1 MATLSTECQICYEKF
16 TAQVRKPI
24 ECHACFQVACSSCV
38 IYYLLNTTGN
48 PSCMFKNCNKSWSDN
63 YIFETLGKSVY
74 SKFRDFKLEQ
84 LFQKEKSLIPKT
96 QIKIQNR
103 REAEILS
110 EQIKKLENRMFSF
123 QQMLRL
129 SDNLKHYHRYCG
141 KNPIINLQNEAIL
154 RQEYNDLCNNIRN
167 MSKKRSELLN
177 GSVTKDKLKFI
188 KNCGKANCSGLL
200 SSKWI
205 CGTCKTKFC
214 KQCGEAKGIAT
225 DLEIISDDIPSGR
238 TNPVGGQ
245 SPESDID
252 VESKVESN
260 ENKTETT
267 FETESKTESHTCDPN
282 LVETMKAIQKETKAC
297 PKCGINIYKIEGCSQ
312 MWCTNCHTAFDWTTR
327 RIETGRI
334 HNPHYYDWQRKVNNG
349 TAPRVVGDIPP
360 CQQIPPF
367 FNNHLKFRFLQTEII
382 LCLEDFYRF
391 VNEVDEL
398 YNPANFHDIDENT
411 FEFYRERLI
420 ENFYPSEKQYKTNL
434 KKEFNKVEKKLETQQ
449 IFLTFKTIIVETLNN
464 LNQAKTEKEMSEL
477 IDIIYN
483 VVDFTNENL
492 FKLSQKY
499 STSVYEKIE
508 YSRQNRA
515 ERWFINSINKNKK

>member
-16 TAQVRKPI
+16 TAQARKPI
-24 ECHACFQVACSSCV
+24 ECHACFQVACSSCIV
-38 IYYLLNTTGN
+38 YYLLNTTGN

-84 LFQKEKSLIPKT
+84 LFQKEKSLMPKS

-103 REAEILS
+103 REAERLL
-110 EQIKKLENRMFSF
+110 EEMKKLENRMFSF
-123 QQMLRL
+123 QQMLRF
-129 SDNLKHYHRYCG
+129 SDSLKNYHRYCG
-141 KNPIINLQNEAIL
+141 NHPIINLENEAIL
-154 RQEYNDLCNNIRN
+154 RKEYNELCLNIRN
-167 MSKKRSELLN
+167 MGKKRTELLN
-177 GSVTKDKLKFI
+177 GTENKDKLKFI

-200 SSKWI
+200 SIKWI

-214 KQCGEAKGIAT
+214 KHCGEAKGIAT
-225 DLEIISDDIPSGR
+225 DLEIISDDI
-238 TNPVGGQ
+238 
-245 SPESDID
+245 
-252 VESKVESN
+252 
-260 ENKTETT
+260 EN
-267 FETESKTESHTCDPN
+267 ESKTEGDESKAESHTCDSN

-349 TAPRVVGDIPP
+349 DAPRVPGDIPP

-367 FNNHLKFRFLQTEII
+367 FNNNLKFRFLQTEMI

-391 VNEVDEL
+391 VNEVDEV

-411 FEFYRERLI
+411 FELYRERLI
-420 ENFYPSEKQYKTNL
+420 ENFYSSEKHYKTNL
-434 KKEFNKVEKKLETQQ
+434 KKEFNRFEKKLETQQ

-464 LNQAKTEKEMSEL
+464 LNQSKTEKEMYDL

-508 YSRQNRA
+508 YSRQERA

>member
-1 MATLSTECQICYEKF
+1 MATISTECQICYEKF
-16 TAQVRKPI
+16 TAQARKQI

-38 IYYLLNTTGN
+38 VYYLLNTTGN
-48 PSCMFKNCNKSWSDN
+48 PTCMFKNCNKSWSDN

-84 LFQKEKSLIPKT
+84 LFQKEKSLMPKT
-96 QIKIQNR
+96 QIKIQNM
-103 REAEILS
+103 REAELLS
-110 EQIKKLENRMFSF
+110 GEIKKLENRMFSF

-154 RQEYNDLCNNIRN
+154 REEYNDLCINIRN

-177 GSVTKDKLKFI
+177 GSVNKDKLKFI

-200 SSKWI
+200 STKWI

-214 KQCGEAKGIAT
+214 KHCGEAKGIAT
-225 DLEIISDDIPSGR
+225 DFEIISDDVEEEAKS
-238 TNPVGGQ
+238 
-245 SPESDID
+245 EED
-252 VESKVESN
+252 VDTEVEESKPET
-260 ENKTETT
+260 KTD
-267 FETESKTESHTCDPN
+267 SHTCDPN

-334 HNPHYYDWQRKVNNG
+334 HNPHYYDWQRKLNNG
-349 TAPRVVGDIPP
+349 TAPRVAGDIPP
-360 CQQIPPF
+360 CQQLPPF
-367 FNNHLKFRFLQTEII
+367 FNNNLKFRFLQTEMI

-391 VNEVDEL
+391 VNEIDEV

-411 FEFYRERLI
+411 FELYRERLI

-434 KKEFNKVEKKLETQQ
+434 KKEFNKFEKKLETQQ

-464 LNQAKTEKEMSEL
+464 LNQAKTEKEMYDL
-477 IDIIYN
+477 IDIIHN

-515 ERWFINSINKNKK
+515 ERWFICTKNKKD

>member
-16 TAQVRKPI
+16 TTQARKPI
-24 ECHACFQVACSSCV
+24 ECHACFQIACSSCV
-38 IYYLLNTTGN
+38 VYYLLNTTGN
-48 PSCMFKNCNKSWSDN
+48 PTCMFKNCNKTWSDN

-84 LFQKEKSLIPKT
+84 LFQKEKSLMPNT

-103 REAEILS
+103 KEAEILS
-110 EQIKKLENRMFSF
+110 EEIKKLENKMFSF
-123 QQMLRL
+123 QQMFRFV
-129 SDNLKHYHRYCG
+129 DNLKHYHRYCG
-141 KNPIINLQNEAIL
+141 NHPIINIENESIL
-154 RQEYNDLCNNIRN
+154 RKEYNELCLNTRN
-167 MSKKRSELLN
+167 MNKKKTELLN
-177 GSVTKDKLKFI
+177 GAGNKDKLKFI
-188 KNCGKANCSGLL
+188 KNCGKTNCSGLL
-200 SSKWI
+200 STKWI

-214 KQCGEAKGIAT
+214 KHCGEEKGIAT
-225 DLEIISDDIPSGR
+225 DLEIISDDFEE
-238 TNPVGGQ
+238 T
-245 SPESDID
+245 
-252 VESKVESN
+252 KVEP
-260 ENKTETT
+260 KVET
-267 FETESKTESHTCDPN
+267 KVDSHTCDPN
-282 LVETMKAIQKETKAC
+282 LVETLKAIQKETKSC

-312 MWCTNCHTAFDWTTR
+312 MWCINCHTAFDWTTR

-349 TAPRVVGDIPP
+349 TAPRVPGDIPP
-360 CQQIPPF
+360 CQQVPAF
-367 FNNHLKFRFLQTEII
+367 FNNHLKFRFLQTEMI

-391 VNEVDEL
+391 VNEIDDV

-434 KKEFNKVEKKLETQQ
+434 KKEFNKFEKKLETQQ

-464 LNQAKTEKEMSEL
+464 LNQAKTEKEMSES
-477 IDIIYN
+477 IDTIHN

-499 STSVYEKIE
+499 STSVYEKIA

-515 ERWFINSINKNKK
+515 ERWFIGTINKNKN